1 VDLNETEFDLLAD
14 YAVRH
19 GVSMA
24 DAARYAIS
32 LMLEAERCAS
42 IADDALREV
51 LGGK

>member
-1 VDLNETEFDLLAD
+1 MDLNETEFDLLAD

-32 LMLEAERCAS
+32 LMLEAERYAS

-51 LGGK
+51 LCGK